1 MFLEVA
7 RPVRREATRAT
18 PLAQLQ
24 WAFEMTEFDAEA
36 RQRREGV
43 DDEPTAVAGVV
54 IAFVGIQFRLDRTVD
69 TDGVS
74 DPLVFAPGMR
84 LATLGTGRGVTER
97 TPCERLHASPA
108 PRRRRDRLSSHGGRR
123 PTASPSRS

>member
-1 MFLEVA
+1 
-7 RPVRREATRAT
+7 
-18 PLAQLQ
+18 
-24 WAFEMTEFDAEA
+24 MTEFDAEA

-54 IAFVGIQFRLDRTVD
+54 IAFVGIQFRLDRTVG

-97 TPCERLHASPA
+97 TPCERLLHHSPS
-108 PRRRRDRLSSHGGRR
+108 RRRRDRLSSHGGRR

>member
-1 MFLEVA
+1 MFSEVA

-54 IAFVGIQFRLDRTVD
+54 IAFVG
-69 TDGVS
+69 
-74 DPLVFAPGMR
+74 DPVPSG
-84 LATLGTGRGVTER
+84 
-97 TPCERLHASPA
+97 
-108 PRRRRDRLSSHGGRR
+108 SH
-123 PTASPSRS
+123 SRHRWGE

>member
-1 MFLEVA
+1 
-7 RPVRREATRAT
+7 
-18 PLAQLQ
+18 
-24 WAFEMTEFDAEA
+24 MTEFDAEA

-84 LATLGTGRGVTER
+84 LATLGTGRGVTEH
-97 TPCERLHASPA
+97 TL
-108 PRRRRDRLSSHGGRR
+108 
-123 PTASPSRS
+123 

>member
-18 PLAQLQ
+18 PPLAQLQ

-54 IAFVGIQFRLDRTVD
+54 IAFVGIQSVWIAQSTQM
-69 TDGVS
+69 G
-74 DPLVFAPGMR
+74 
-84 LATLGTGRGVTER
+84 
-97 TPCERLHASPA
+97 
-108 PRRRRDRLSSHGGRR
+108 
-123 PTASPSRS
+123 

>member
-97 TPCERLHASPA
+97 TPL
-108 PRRRRDRLSSHGGRR
+108 
-123 PTASPSRS
+123 